1 MSKRVVVIGVA
12 GVLVVALV
20 VGLYLFQPWR
30 LVTDRTADEAL
41 LVPAPTTTSA
51 AATRTKE
58 SSAVATTTTSAA
70 PTGPVALATGPF
82 RSLDYTTTGNA
93 TLVRLPDG
101 KLAVQ
106 FEALD
111 TSDGPDLYVY
121 LSDKPSDS
129 PEAAFDSGFT
139 NLGKLK
145 ANQGNQVYEVPAGID
160 LKTVRSVVIW
170 CERFSEGFGVAPL
183 EQG

>member
-30 LVTDRTADEAL
+30 LLTDRTADEAL
-41 LVPAPTTTSA
+41 LLPAST
-51 AATRTKE
+51 
-58 SSAVATTTTSAA
+58 TTTTSAA
-70 PTGPVALATGPF
+70 GSTTSVPVTTTPAPPPGPVALASGPF
-82 RSLDYTTTGNA
+82 RSLEHATTGSA
-93 TLVRLPDG
+93 TLVRLPEG
-101 KLAVQ
+101 GHAVQ

-129 PEAAFDSGFT
+129 PETAFGSGFT
-139 NLGKLK
+139 NLGELK
-145 ANQGNQVYEVPAGID
+145 ANRGNQVYAVPADTD
-160 LKTVRSVVIW
+160 LSTVRSVVIW
-170 CERFSEGFGVAPL
+170 CKRFSAGFAVAPL

>member
-1 MSKRVVVIGVA
+1 MSKRVVVVGVA

-41 LVPAPTTTSA
+41 LVPTATTMA
-51 AATRTKE
+51 AATTT
-58 SSAVATTTTSAA
+58 AVTTMAGTATTTPPPPA
-70 PTGPVALATGPF
+70 GPVALAAGPF
-82 RSLDYTTTGNA
+82 RSLEHATTGSA
-93 TLVRLPDG
+93 SLVRLPG
-101 KLAVQ
+101 GGHAVQ

-111 TSDGPDLYVY
+111 TSDGPDLHVY

-129 PEAAFDSGFT
+129 PEAAFGSGFT
-139 NLGKLK
+139 NLGQLK
-145 ANQGNQVYEVPAGID
+145 ANRGNQVYDVPAGTD
-160 LKTVRSVVIW
+160 LTTVRSVVIW
-170 CERFSEGFGVAPL
+170 CKRFSAGFAVAPL

>member
-1 MSKRVVVIGVA
+1 MSKRVVVVGVA
-12 GVLVVALV
+12 SVLVVALAI
-20 VGLYLFQPWR
+20 GLWLFQPWR

-41 LVPAPTTTSA
+41 LVPVSTGPLPSAERSGSA
-51 AATRTKE
+51 AP
-58 SSAVATTTTSAA
+58 SAPVATTTPA
-70 PTGPVALATGPF
+70 GPVALAAGPF
-82 RSLDYTTTGNA
+82 RSLDYTTTGSA
-93 TLVRLPDG
+93 TLVRLPG
-101 KLAVQ
+101 GGHAVQ

-121 LSDKPSDS
+121 LSGHPADS
-129 PEAAFDSGFT
+129 AEAVFGSGFT

-145 ANQGNQVYEVPAGID
+145 ANRGNQVYEVPAGTD
-160 LKTVRSVVIW
+160 LSGVRSVVIW